1 MIPDIARYHDDG
13 RPGYRHRK
21 AIETIKTAVLIEQ
34 VAAEYGEFKLL
45 GSGRLLGR
53 CVAQDH
59 EDRTPSMTVFTDS
72 QKFRCYGCGVAGD
85 VLDLEEIG
93 GRHVETWTAVVALA
107 DRYGVELPQRPERW
121 HSWQDEKQRHHKMIR
136 EALTRSYQRRYFRV
150 FGGYL
155 QDIGDPRERE
165 DEARRFFEDLRT
177 VAVVAAENRM
187 SR

>member
-1 MIPDIARYHDDG
+1 LYVFNEENTTGEHQRYSI
-13 RPGYRHRK
+13 RN

-34 VAAEYGEFKLL
+34 VAAEYGKFKLL
-45 GSGRLLGR
+45 GNGRLLGR
-53 CVAQDH
+53 CVALDH

-121 HSWQDEKQRHHKMIR
+121 HSWHDEKQRRHKMIR